1 MATYIIIFALGTLT
15 GITIHQLYSEWKK
28 DVKKEEDNQLY
39 RLVRDEDGNI
49 TRQRC

>member
-1 MATYIIIFALGTLT
+1 MATYIIIFALGVLT
-15 GITIHQLYSEWKK
+15 GITIYQLYSEWKK
-28 DVKKEEDNQLY
+28 GKNREDDNQLY